1 MARELA
7 SVRRRFHVVWTRERE
22 KERGSEGER
31 EGRER
36 DVTGSRASWVT
47 RRAEVSHV
55 GLLIATKL
63 VQVSAL
69 CHGDAIFLSLAA
81 ACSAVQNINKSVW
94 NNRRSARTSRKF
106 IKVGL
111 FAVAQRLRVS
121 EARCCTAGA
130 ETHVSK
136 VSMMERSGR
145 DQKEARVL
153 RSWLKRANMDG
164 RIDLTG
170 P

>member
-1 MARELA
+1 M
-7 SVRRRFHVVWTRERE
+7 
-22 KERGSEGER
+22 GYSEGR
-31 EGRER
+31 SLPRWSPHRHKTRPGLRPLPWRCNLPQLGRCMFC
-36 DVTGSRASWVT
+36 S
-47 RRAEVSHV
+47 AEH
-55 GLLIATKL
+55 K
-63 VQVSAL
+63 QVS
-69 CHGDAIFLSLAA
+69 
-81 ACSAVQNINKSVW
+81 VEQQK
-94 NNRRSARTSRKF
+94 SARTSRKF